1 MGSVDNETKLVRF
14 ATKFYLHPIFK
25 NYAASKKGEVINVKR
40 RRFLKT
46 KGDIPKGFQIDHI
59 NAIKTDNRLK
69 NLEIITHKENVQ
81 LARNKPVISINLA
94 TEEETLYLSL
104 KSASLDLEIE
114 VSNISAVC

>member
-46 KGDIPKGFQIDHI
+46 KGDIPKVLKLITSTPL
-59 NAIKTDNRLK
+59 KLTTD
-69 NLEIITHKENVQ
+69 
-81 LARNKPVISINLA
+81 
-94 TEEETLYLSL
+94 
-104 KSASLDLEIE
+104 
-114 VSNISAVC
+114 